1 MKDSIKREQNEFTSY
16 AEREN
21 LRTKCKEIKYQQKC
35 VRKLVE
41 ETIDLLRL
49 TGHRKTLIFKAPT
62 GSGKT
67 VMASQLLADL
77 TEELQ
82 SRGDSPYQQVAFIW
96 IAPNKLHQQSY
107 FKMKNYF
114 TETRLLKPVMY
125 DEIDQSD
132 GVIKA
137 GEILFVNWESINKE
151 KNVMV
156 RDSEQNASLYEITRR
171 TQEEAGL
178 PIVVVIDEEHLFWS
192 KSADK
197 SAKVLQK
204 INPKVEIR
212 ISATPKTNSDHKVT
226 IDRQEV
232 VNEEMIKKQVVL
244 NPDITKGYN
253 DENELNI
260 HLIQCALQKRNLLA
274 EAYKKEGTNI
284 NPLLLIQLPNDT
296 SESMSSED
304 LAIAEQV
311 KTYLREIKDITT
323 ENKKLAVWLSNE
335 KENLEG
341 LEEPDNMTEVLLFKQ
356 AIALGWDCPR
366 AAVLLIFRKLQ
377 SNQFTIQTVGRILRM
392 PEQKFYKNDLL
403 NVGYV
408 YTDIS
413 KDQIQIVAED
423 MDYLN
428 KDALQA
434 VRRENLNNVALQSYY
449 SVYKSSDRNRLGP
462 DFKKELIDCF
472 SRNWLVKW
480 QQFSFSFD
488 DDEAQEAE
496 PAQNVAEQNRRQI
509 ERNQHIKF
517 DVLRLGVEVP
527 ENIVFQNEVGI
538 IDVEKNKHE
547 FARSAGEVRRIY
559 IDFCRS
565 LLGSFEKAHSTD
577 VLAGYLLQAM
587 EELFELFETD
597 AMKVILYYANKPK
610 FTDIIL
616 KALANYERKLQER
629 QRKAKERAFEKY
641 TWEVPAERLY
651 KESTHHVMS
660 KVEEHALLPFIEL
673 NTVSNPER
681 RFSEFLEAN
690 KEYIDWWYKNGDE
703 GKQHYSIP
711 YENSQKEKALFY
723 VDFVIR
729 MKSGQVFLFDTK
741 TENSDSEAPNKHNAL
756 IDYMADKGLKGGVIV
771 EKDDVWYYSPLHIDT
786 TSDVRGW
793 DAFIPD
799 QYV

>member
-1 MKDSIKREQNEFTSY
+1 M
-16 AEREN
+16 
-21 LRTKCKEIKYQQKC
+21 KEIKYQQKY
-35 VRKLVE
+35 VRQLVDM
-41 ETIDLLRL
+41 TIDLLRL

-62 GSGKT
+62 GAGKT
-67 VMASQLLADL
+67 VMASQMLADL

-82 SRGDSPYQQVAFIW
+82 SRGDSPYQQAAFIW

-125 DEIDQSD
+125 DEIDQSE
-132 GVIKA
+132 GVIKP

-171 TQEEAGL
+171 TQDEQGL

-197 SAKVLQK
+197 SAKVLQR

-212 ISATPKTNSDHKVT
+212 ISATPKTNSDYKVT
-226 IDRQEV
+226 VTREEV
-232 VNEEMIKKQVVL
+232 VKEEMIKKQVVL

-260 HLIQCALQKRNLLA
+260 HLIQCALEKRRLLA

-296 SESMSSED
+296 TESMTQED
-304 LAIAEQV
+304 SAIAEQV
-311 KTYLREIKDITT
+311 KTYLRAVKDITT
-323 ENKKLAVWLSNE
+323 DNKKLAIWLSGE

-341 LEEPDNMTEVLLFKQ
+341 LEQQDNMTEVLLFKQ

-434 VRRENLNNVALQSYY
+434 IRRENLQNVALQSYY
-449 SVYKSSDRNRLGP
+449 SVYKSADRNRLGP

-488 DDEAQEAE
+488 DEETQEPE
-496 PAQNVAEQNRRQI
+496 PPQDIAGQNRKQI
-509 ERNQHIKF
+509 EQNQHIKF

-527 ENIVFQNEVGI
+527 ENIVFQNELGI
-538 IDVEKNKHE
+538 IDVEGHKHE
-547 FARSAGEVRRIY
+547 FAKSAGEVRRIY
-559 IDFCRS
+559 IDYCRS
-565 LLGSFEKAHSTD
+565 LLGSFEKVHSTD

-597 AMKVILYYANKPK
+597 AMKVILYHANKPK
-610 FTDIIL
+610 FTDIIT
-616 KALANYERKLQER
+616 KALDSYARKLQAR
-629 QRKAKERAFEKY
+629 QREAKERAYEQY
-641 TWEVPAERLY
+641 IWEVPAERLY
-651 KESTHHVMS
+651 KESTHHVMPRMT
-660 KVEEHALLPFIEL
+660 EHALLPFIEL
-673 NTVSNPER
+673 NSVSTPER

-690 KEYIDWWYKNGDE
+690 KTYIDWWYKNGDE

-723 VDFVIR
+723 VDFVVR
-729 MKSGQVFLFDTK
+729 MKNGQVFLFDTK
-741 TENSDSEAPNKHNAL
+741 TENSDPEAPNKHNAL
-756 IDYMADKGLKGGVIV
+756 IDYMNDKGLLGGVIV
-771 EKDDVWYYSPLHIDT
+771 EKNDIWHYSCFHIDT
-786 TSDVRGW
+786 TEDVTGW
-793 DAFIPD
+793 EVFFPD

>member
-1 MKDSIKREQNEFTSY
+1 MKELKF
-16 AEREN
+16 
-21 LRTKCKEIKYQQKC
+21 QQKA
-35 VRKLVE
+35 VRKLVD

-49 TGHRKTLIFKAPT
+49 AGQRKTLIFKAPT
-62 GSGKT
+62 GAGKT
-67 VMASQLLADL
+67 MMASQMLADL

-125 DEIDQSD
+125 DEIDQSE
-132 GVIKA
+132 GVIHP

-171 TQEEAGL
+171 TQEEQGL
-178 PIVVVIDEEHLFWS
+178 PIIVVIDEEHLFWS
-192 KSADK
+192 RSADK
-197 SAKVLQK
+197 SAKVLQR

-212 ISATPKTNSDHKVT
+212 ISATPKTGSDYRVT
-226 IDRQEV
+226 VNREEV
-232 VNEEMIKKQVVL
+232 VAEEMIKKQVVM

-260 HLIQCALQKRNLLA
+260 HLIQCALEKRRLLA

-296 SESMSSED
+296 SESMTSED
-304 LAIAEQV
+304 VAIAEQV
-311 KTYLREIKDITT
+311 KTYLRAVKDITT
-323 ENKKLAVWLSNE
+323 ANQKLAVWLSSE

-434 VRRENLNNVALQSYY
+434 IRRENLQNVALQSYY
-449 SVYKSSDRNRLGP
+449 SIYKSSDRNRLGP
-462 DFKKELIDCF
+462 DFKKVLIDCF
-472 SRNWLVKW
+472 RDNWLVEWK
-480 QQFSFSFD
+480 QYKFSFFD
-488 DDEAQEAE
+488 EDSTEPQEPENYAMK
-496 PAQNVAEQNRRQI
+496 NVNLVKEKEN
-509 ERNQHIKF
+509 IKF
-517 DVLRLGVEVP
+517 DVMSLGVKVP
-527 ENIVFQNEVGI
+527 ENIIFQNELGI
-538 IDVEKNKHE
+538 IDTTGQKHE
-547 FARSAGEVRRIY
+547 FAKSAGEIRRIY
-559 IDFCRS
+559 IDYCRS

-597 AMKVILYYANKPK
+597 AMKVILYHANKPK
-610 FTDIIL
+610 FTDIITR
-616 KALANYERKLQER
+616 ALAIYEKKLQVR
-629 QRKAKERAFEKY
+629 QKNAKERAFEQY

-651 KESTHHVMS
+651 KESTHHVMPQM
-660 KVEEHALLPFIEL
+660 EEHALLPFIEL
-673 NTVSNPER
+673 NTASSPEC
-681 RFSEFLEAN
+681 RFSEYLEAN

-711 YENSQKEKALFY
+711 YVNSGGEKSLFY
-723 VDFVIR
+723 VDFVVR
-729 MKSGQVFLFDTK
+729 MRNGKVFLFDTK
-741 TENSDSEAPNKHNAL
+741 TENSDPEAPNKHNAL
-756 IDYMADKGLKGGVIV
+756 IDYMNGTNLRGGVIV
-771 EKDDVWYYSPLHIDT
+771 EKNDVWYYSPFHIEST
-786 TSDVRGW
+786 ADVRGW
-793 DAFIPD
+793 DAFFPD
-799 QYV
+799 INV

>member
-1 MKDSIKREQNEFTSY
+1 M
-16 AEREN
+16 
-21 LRTKCKEIKYQQKC
+21 KEIKYQQKY
-35 VRKLVE
+35 VRELVDK
-41 ETIDLLRL
+41 TIDLLRL

-67 VMASQLLADL
+67 VMASQMLANL

-125 DEIDQSD
+125 DEIDQSE
-132 GVIKA
+132 GVIRPR
-137 GEILFVNWESINKE
+137 EILFVNWESINKE

-171 TQEEAGL
+171 TQEEQGL
-178 PIVVVIDEEHLFWS
+178 PIIVVIDEEHLFWS

-226 IDRQEV
+226 ISREEV
-232 VNEEMIKKQVVL
+232 VREEMIKKQVVL
-244 NPDITKGYN
+244 NPDITKSYN

-260 HLIQCALQKRNLLA
+260 HLMQCALEKRKQLA
-274 EAYKKEGTNI
+274 EAYKKERLRVGDGTSGMGTNI

-296 SESMSSED
+296 TESMTAED
-304 LAIAEQV
+304 SAIATQV
-311 KTYLREIKDITT
+311 KTYLKEIKDITT
-323 ENKKLAVWLSNE
+323 DNKKLAVWLPGE

-341 LEEPDNMTEVLLFKQ
+341 LEEPDSMTEVLLFKQ

-392 PEQKFYKNDLL
+392 PEQKFYMNDLL

-434 VRRENLNNVALQSYY
+434 IRRENLQNVALQSYY

-488 DDEAQEAE
+488 DEEIPDSEPDESIA
-496 PAQNVAEQNRRQI
+496 AQNRKQVEHN
-509 ERNQHIKF
+509 EHIKF

-538 IDVEKNKHE
+538 IDIDKRERRE
-547 FARSAGEVRRIY
+547 FAKSAGEVHRIY
-559 IDFCRS
+559 IDYCRS
-565 LLGSFEKAHSTD
+565 LLGGFEKAHSTD

-597 AMKVILYYANKPK
+597 AMKVILYHANKPK
-610 FTDIIL
+610 FTDIIT

-651 KESTHHVMS
+651 KESTHHVMP

-673 NTVSNPER
+673 NTVSTPER

-690 KEYIDWWYKNGDE
+690 KDYIDWWYKNGDE

-711 YENSQKEKALFY
+711 YENSQGEKALFY

-729 MKSGQVFLFDTK
+729 MKNGKVFLFDTK
-741 TENSDSEAPNKHNAL
+741 TENSDSEAPKKHNAL
-756 IDYMADKGLKGGVIV
+756 IDYMSDKDLQGGVIV
-771 EKDDVWYYSPLHIDT
+771 EYNDVWYYSPLHIIT

-793 DAFIPD
+793 DAFFPN

>member
-1 MKDSIKREQNEFTSY
+1 MKELKF
-16 AEREN
+16 
-21 LRTKCKEIKYQQKC
+21 QQKA
-35 VRKLVE
+35 VRKLVD
-41 ETIDLLRL
+41 ETIDLLGL
-49 TGHRKTLIFKAPT
+49 SGHRKTLIFKAPT
-62 GSGKT
+62 GAGKT
-67 VMASQLLADL
+67 VMASQMLAEL

-125 DEIDQSD
+125 DEIDQSE
-132 GVIKA
+132 GTIKP

-156 RDSEQNASLYEITRR
+156 RDSEQNTSLYEITRR

-197 SAKVLQK
+197 SAQVLQK

-212 ISATPKTNSDHKVT
+212 ISATPKTGADHKVT
-226 IDRQEV
+226 VSREDV
-232 VNEEMIKKQVVL
+232 VKEEMIKKQVVL

-260 HLIQCALQKRNLLA
+260 HLIQCALEKRRVLA

-296 SESMSSED
+296 SESMTSED
-304 LAIAEQV
+304 SAIADLV
-311 KTYLREIKDITT
+311 KTYLGTVQDITID
-323 ENKKLAVWLSNE
+323 NQKLAVWLSGE
-335 KENLEG
+335 KANLDG
-341 LEEPDNMTEVLLFKQ
+341 LEQPDNMTEVLLFKQ

-366 AAVLLIFRKLQ
+366 AAVLLIFRKLE

-434 VRRENLNNVALQSYY
+434 IRRENLNNVALQSYY
-449 SVYKSSDRNRLGP
+449 SIYKSSDRNRLGP
-462 DFKKELIDCF
+462 DFKKVLIDRF
-472 SRNWLVKW
+472 RDIWLVEWK
-480 QQFSFSFD
+480 QYMFDFD
-488 DDEAQEAE
+488 DEGEDGQEIPESVAMK
-496 PAQNVAEQNRRQI
+496 NVNLVKEK
-509 ERNQHIKF
+509 EHIKF
-517 DVLRLGVEVP
+517 DVMSLGVKVP
-527 ENIVFQNEVGI
+527 ENVVFQNELGI
-538 IDVEKNKHE
+538 IDVEGQKHE
-547 FARSAGEVRRIY
+547 FAKSAGEIRRIY
-559 IDFCRS
+559 IDYCRS

-597 AMKVILYYANKPK
+597 AMKVILYHANKPK
-610 FTDIIL
+610 FTEVITR
-616 KALANYERKLQER
+616 ALAMYEKKLQER
-629 QRKAKERAFEKY
+629 RKKNKERSFEQY
-641 TWEVPAERLY
+641 TWEVPSERLY
-651 KESTHHVMS
+651 KESTHHVMPEM
-660 KVEEHALLPFIEL
+660 KEHALLPFIEL
-673 NTVSNPER
+673 NTASSPEQ
-681 RFSEFLEAN
+681 RFAEYLETN
-690 KEYIDWWYKNGDE
+690 KEHIDWWYKNGDE

-711 YENSQKEKALFY
+711 YVNSQKEKSLFY
-723 VDFVIR
+723 VDFVVR
-729 MKSGQVFLFDTK
+729 MKNGKVYLFDTK
-741 TENSDSEAPNKHNAL
+741 TENSDPEAPYNHNAL
-756 IDYMADKGLKGGVIV
+756 IDYMADKDLKGGVIV
-771 EKDDVWYYSPLHIDT
+771 EKNEVWYYSGFHIENT
-786 TSDVRGW
+786 TDVRGW
-793 DAFIPD
+793 DVFYPD
-799 QYV
+799 KS

>member
-1 MKDSIKREQNEFTSY
+1 M
-16 AEREN
+16 
-21 LRTKCKEIKYQQKC
+21 KEIKYQQKY
-35 VRKLVE
+35 VRQLVDM
-41 ETIDLLRL
+41 TIDLLRL
-49 TGHRKTLIFKAPT
+49 NGHRKTLIFKAPT

-67 VMASQLLADL
+67 VMASQMLADL

-125 DEIDQSD
+125 DEIDQSE
-132 GVIKA
+132 GTIKP

-171 TQEEAGL
+171 TQEEQGL
-178 PIVVVIDEEHLFWS
+178 PIIVVIDEEHLFWS

-212 ISATPKTNSDHKVT
+212 ISATPKTGSDHIVT
-226 IDRQEV
+226 VSREEV
-232 VNEEMIKKQVVL
+232 VKEEMIKKQVVL

-260 HLIQCALQKRNLLA
+260 HLIQCALEKRRLLA
-274 EAYKKEGTNI
+274 EAYKKEDTNI

-296 SESMSSED
+296 SESMTSED
-304 LAIAEQV
+304 AAIADQV

-323 ENKKLAVWLSNE
+323 DNKKLAVWLSSE

-341 LEEPDNMTEVLLFKQ
+341 LEQPDNMTEVLLFKQ

-434 VRRENLNNVALQSYY
+434 IRRDKLQNVALKSYY

-488 DDEAQEAE
+488 DEETQEPE
-496 PAQNVAEQNRRQI
+496 PSQNVAEQNRKQI
-509 ERNQHIKF
+509 EQNQHIKF
-517 DVLRLGVEVP
+517 DVLRLGVAVP
-527 ENIVFQNEVGI
+527 ENIVFQNELGI
-538 IDVEKNKHE
+538 IDVEGRKHE
-547 FARSAGEVRRIY
+547 FAKSAGEVRRIY
-559 IDFCRS
+559 IDYCRS

-597 AMKVILYYANKPK
+597 AMKVILFHANKPK
-610 FTDIIL
+610 FTEIIE
-616 KALANYERKLQER
+616 KALANYERKLLER
-629 QRKAKERAFEKY
+629 QRKAKERAFEQY
-641 TWEVPAERLY
+641 TWEVPVERLY
-651 KESTHHVMS
+651 KESTHHVMP

-673 NTVSNPER
+673 NSVSTPER

-690 KEYIDWWYKNGDE
+690 KTYIDWWYKNGDE

-723 VDFVIR
+723 VDFIVR
-729 MKSGQVFLFDTK
+729 MKNGQVFLFDTK
-741 TENSDSEAPNKHNAL
+741 TENSDSEAPNKHNTL
-756 IDYMADKGLKGGVIV
+756 IDYMADKGLLGGVIV
-771 EKDDVWYYSPLHIDT
+771 EKNDVWHYSRFHIDT
-786 TSDVRGW
+786 TEDVVGW
-793 DAFIPD
+793 DSFFPD

>member
-1 MKDSIKREQNEFTSY
+1 M
-16 AEREN
+16 
-21 LRTKCKEIKYQQKC
+21 KEIKYQQKY
-35 VRKLVE
+35 VRELVD

-49 TGHRKTLIFKAPT
+49 SGHRKTLIFKAPT
-62 GSGKT
+62 GAGKT
-67 VMASQLLADL
+67 VMASQMLADL

-125 DEIDQSD
+125 DEIDQSE
-132 GVIKA
+132 GIIRP

-171 TQEEAGL
+171 TQEEQGL
-178 PIVVVIDEEHLFWS
+178 PIIVVIDEEHLFWS

-197 SAKVLQK
+197 SAKVLQR

-212 ISATPKTNSDHKVT
+212 ISATPKTGSDHIVT
-226 IDRQEV
+226 VSREEV
-232 VNEEMIKKQVVL
+232 VKEEMIKKQVVL

-260 HLIQCALQKRNLLA
+260 HLIQCALEKRRLLA

-296 SESMSSED
+296 SESMTAED
-304 LAIAEQV
+304 SAIATQV
-311 KTYLREIKDITT
+311 KTYLRAVKDITT
-323 ENKKLAVWLSNE
+323 ENKRLAVWLSGE
-335 KENLEG
+335 KENLDG
-341 LEEPDNMTEVLLFKQ
+341 LENPDNMTEVLLFKQ

-434 VRRENLNNVALQSYY
+434 IRREHLNNVALTSYY

-472 SRNWLVKW
+472 TRNWLVKW

-488 DDEAQEAE
+488 DEERLRVGEQSSGMTSEPE
-496 PAQNVAEQNRRQI
+496 PAQNVAEQNRKQV
-509 ERNQHIKF
+509 EQNEHIKF
-517 DVLRLGVEVP
+517 DVTRLGVEVP
-527 ENIVFQNEVGI
+527 ENVVFQNEVGI
-538 IDVEKNKHE
+538 IDIDKRERRE
-547 FARSAGEVRRIY
+547 FAKSVGEVRRIY

-597 AMKVILYYANKPK
+597 AMKVILYHANKPK
-610 FTDIIL
+610 FTDVVT

-629 QRKAKERAFEKY
+629 QRQAKERAFEEY
-641 TWEVPAERLY
+641 SWEVPAERLY
-651 KESTHHVMS
+651 KESTHHVME

-673 NTVSNPER
+673 NSVSTPER

-690 KEYIDWWYKNGDE
+690 KAYVDWWYKNGDE

-711 YENSQKEKALFY
+711 YVNSQGEKALFY

-729 MKSGQVFLFDTK
+729 MKNGQVFLFDTK

-756 IDYMADKGLKGGVIV
+756 IDYMADKGLQGGIIV
-771 EKDDVWYYSPLHIDT
+771 EKNDNWYYSRFPIT
-786 TSDVRGW
+786 TTEDVTGW
-793 DAFIPD
+793 DAFFPD

>member
-1 MKDSIKREQNEFTSY
+1 M
-16 AEREN
+16 
-21 LRTKCKEIKYQQKC
+21 KEIKYQQKY
-35 VRKLVE
+35 VRELVDK
-41 ETIDLLRL
+41 TIDMLRL
-49 TGHRKTLIFKAPT
+49 TGHRKNLIFKAPT

-67 VMASQLLADL
+67 VMASQMLADL

-125 DEIDQSD
+125 DEIDQSE
-132 GVIKA
+132 GVIRP

-171 TQEEAGL
+171 TQEEQGL
-178 PIVVVIDEEHLFWS
+178 PIIVVIDEEHLFWS

-226 IDRQEV
+226 ISREEV
-232 VNEEMIKKQVVL
+232 VKEEMIKKQVVL

-260 HLIQCALQKRNLLA
+260 HLIQCALEKRKVLA

-296 SESMSSED
+296 SESMTSED
-304 LAIAEQV
+304 AAIAEQV
-311 KTYLREIKDITT
+311 KTYLREIRDITT
-323 ENKKLAVWLSNE
+323 ENKKLAVWLSGE
-335 KENLEG
+335 KENLDG

-434 VRRENLNNVALQSYY
+434 IRRENLQNVALTSYY

-462 DFKKELIDCF
+462 DFKKELKDCF

-480 QQFSFSFD
+480 EQFSFGFD
-488 DDEAQEAE
+488 DEDIPDSEPDESIA
-496 PAQNVAEQNRRQI
+496 AQNRKQVEQN
-509 ERNQHIKF
+509 EHIKF

-538 IDVEKNKHE
+538 IDIDKRERRE
-547 FARSAGEVRRIY
+547 FAKSPGEVHRIY

-577 VLAGYLLQAM
+577 VLAGYLLQVM

-597 AMKVILYYANKPK
+597 AMKVILYHANKPK
-610 FTDIIL
+610 FTDIIV

-651 KESTHHVMS
+651 KESTHHVMA

-673 NTVSNPER
+673 NTVSTPER
-681 RFSEFLEAN
+681 RFSDFLEAN
-690 KEYIDWWYKNGDE
+690 KTYIDWWYKNGDE

-711 YENSQKEKALFY
+711 YDNSQGEKSLFY

-729 MKSGQVFLFDTK
+729 MKSGKVFLFDTK

-756 IDYMADKGLKGGVIV
+756 IEYMADKDLQGGIIV
-771 EKDDVWYYSPLHIDT
+771 EKNGNWYYSRFPIT
-786 TSDVRGW
+786 TTEDVTGW
-793 DAFIPD
+793 DAFFPD
-799 QYV
+799 KQ

>member
-1 MKDSIKREQNEFTSY
+1 M
-16 AEREN
+16 
-21 LRTKCKEIKYQQKC
+21 KEIKYQQKY
-35 VRKLVE
+35 VRELVDK
-41 ETIDLLRL
+41 TIDLLRL

-67 VMASQLLADL
+67 VMASQMLADL

-114 TETRLLKPVMY
+114 TETRLLNPIMY
-125 DEIDQSD
+125 DEIDQSEC
-132 GVIKA
+132 VMRP
-137 GEILFVNWESINKE
+137 GEILFVNWESINKD

-171 TQEEAGL
+171 TQEEQGL

-226 IDRQEV
+226 ISREEV
-232 VNEEMIKKQVVL
+232 VKEEMIKKQVVL

-260 HLIQCALQKRNLLA
+260 HLIQCALEKRRLLA

-296 SESMSSED
+296 TESMTAED
-304 LAIAEQV
+304 SAIATQV
-311 KTYLREIKDITT
+311 KTYLKEIKDITT
-323 ENKKLAVWLSNE
+323 ANKKLAVWLSGE

-434 VRRENLNNVALQSYY
+434 IRRENLQNVALQSYY

-488 DDEAQEAE
+488 DEEIPEPE
-496 PAQNVAEQNRRQI
+496 PAQNVAEHNRKQVEQN
-509 ERNQHIKF
+509 EHIKF

-527 ENIVFQNEVGI
+527 ENVVFQNEVGI
-538 IDVEKNKHE
+538 IDIDKRERKE
-547 FARSAGEVRRIY
+547 FAKSAGEVHRIY

-577 VLAGYLLQAM
+577 ILAGYLMQAM
-587 EELFELFETD
+587 EILFELFETD
-597 AMKVILYYANKPK
+597 AKKVILYHANKPK
-610 FTDIIL
+610 FTDIIT

-651 KESTHHVMS
+651 KESTHHVMP

-673 NTVSNPER
+673 NSVSTPER
-681 RFSEFLEAN
+681 RFSEFLETN

-711 YENSQKEKALFY
+711 YENSQGEKALFY

-729 MKSGQVFLFDTK
+729 MKNGKVFLFDTK
-741 TENSDSEAPNKHNAL
+741 TENSDSEAPHKHNAL
-756 IDYMADKGLKGGVIV
+756 IEYMKDKDLQGGVIV
-771 EKDDVWYYSPLHIDT
+771 EKNDVWYYSRFPIDT
-786 TSDVRGW
+786 TEDVTGW
-793 DAFIPD
+793 DGFFPD
-799 QYV
+799 KQ

>member
-1 MKDSIKREQNEFTSY
+1 M
-16 AEREN
+16 
-21 LRTKCKEIKYQQKC
+21 KEIKYQQKY
-35 VRKLVE
+35 VRKLVDE
-41 ETIDLLRL
+41 IIDLLRL
-49 TGHRKTLIFKAPT
+49 NGHRRTLIFKAPT

-67 VMASQLLADL
+67 VMASQMLADL

-82 SRGDSPYQQVAFIW
+82 SRGDSPYQQVAYIW

-107 FKMKNYF
+107 FKMKSYF

-125 DEIDQSD
+125 DEIDQSE
-132 GVIKA
+132 GIIKP

-151 KNVMV
+151 KNIMV

-171 TQEEAGL
+171 TQEEQGL

-204 INPKVEIR
+204 INPKVEVR
-212 ISATPKTNSDHKVT
+212 ISATPKSNSDHKVT
-226 IDRQEV
+226 VSREEV
-232 VNEEMIKKQVVL
+232 IKEEMIKKQVVL

-253 DENELNI
+253 NENELNI
-260 HLIQCALQKRNLLA
+260 HLIKCALEKRRLLA
-274 EAYKKEGTNI
+274 EAYRKEGSNI
-284 NPLLLIQLPNDT
+284 NPLLLIQLPNDS

-304 LAIAEQV
+304 IAIAEQV

-323 ENKKLAVWLSNE
+323 ENQKLAVWLSNE
-335 KENLEG
+335 KANLEG
-341 LEEPDNMTEVLLFKQ
+341 LEQPDSMTEVLLFKQ

-434 VRRENLNNVALQSYY
+434 IRRDNLQNVALQSYY

-488 DDEAQEAE
+488 DDDTQETE
-496 PAQNVAEQNRRQI
+496 PSQNVAEQNRKQI

-527 ENIVFQNEVGI
+527 ENIVFQNELGI
-538 IDVEKNKHE
+538 IDVDKNKHE

-559 IDFCRS
+559 IDYCRS

-610 FTDIIL
+610 FTEIIQ
-616 KALANYERKLQER
+616 KALNNYVRKLQER
-629 QRKAKERAFEKY
+629 QRQAKERAFEEY
-641 TWEVPAERLY
+641 TWEVPVERLY
-651 KESTHHVMS
+651 KESTHHVMT
-660 KVEEHALLPFIEL
+660 KVEEHALLPFVEL
-673 NTVSNPER
+673 NTVSTPER
-681 RFSEFLEAN
+681 RFSEYLEKN
-690 KEYIDWWYKNGDE
+690 KDYIDWWYKNGDE

-711 YENSQKEKALFY
+711 YENSQGEKALFY

-729 MKSGQVFLFDTK
+729 MKNGQVFLFDTK

-756 IDYMADKGLKGGVIV
+756 IDYMSDKGLLGGIIV
-771 EKDDVWYYSPLHIDT
+771 EKNDVWPYSQFPIT
-786 TSDVRGW
+786 TTEDVTGW
-793 DAFIPD
+793 DAFFPD

>member
-1 MKDSIKREQNEFTSY
+1 MKELKF
-16 AEREN
+16 
-21 LRTKCKEIKYQQKC
+21 QQKA
-35 VRKLVE
+35 VRKLVDE
-41 ETIDLLRL
+41 VIDLLRL
-49 TGHRKTLIFKAPT
+49 SGHRKTLIFKAPT
-62 GSGKT
+62 GAGKT
-67 VMASQLLADL
+67 VMASQMLADL
-77 TEELQ
+77 TEELK
-82 SRGDSPYQQVAFIW
+82 SRGDSPYQQVAYIW

-114 TETRLLKPVMY
+114 TETRLLKPIMY
-125 DEIDQSD
+125 DEIDQSE
-132 GVIKA
+132 GTIKP

-171 TQEEAGL
+171 TQEEQGL

-197 SAKVLQK
+197 SAKVLQQ

-212 ISATPKTNSDHKVT
+212 ISATPKTNADNKVT
-226 IDRQEV
+226 VNREEV
-232 VNEEMIKKQVVL
+232 IRGEMIKKQVVL

-253 DENELNI
+253 NEDELNI
-260 HLIQCALQKRNLLA
+260 HLIQCAFAKRNLLA
-274 EAYKKEGTNI
+274 EAYKNEGTNI

-296 SESMSSED
+296 TESMTSED
-304 LAIAEQV
+304 AAIAEQV
-311 KTYLREIKDITT
+311 KTYLREIKNITT
-323 ENKKLAVWLSNE
+323 DNQKLAVWLSNE
-335 KENLEG
+335 KANLDG
-341 LEEPDNMTEVLLFKQ
+341 LEQPDNITEVLLFKQ

-434 VRRENLNNVALQSYY
+434 IRRENLNNVALESYY

-472 SRNWLVKW
+472 VRNWLVVW
-480 QQFSFSFD
+480 QPIMFSFD
-488 DDEAQEAE
+488 DDEPQETQDT
-496 PAQNVAEQNRRQI
+496 QNTA
-509 ERNQHIKF
+509 ERNRKLIEGKIKF
-517 DVLRLGVEVP
+517 DVTRLGVEIP
-527 ENIVFQNEVGI
+527 ENIIFQNEVGV
-538 IDVEKNKHE
+538 IDVKERKE
-547 FARSAGEVRRIY
+547 FAKSAGEVRRIY
-559 IDFCRS
+559 IDYCRS
-565 LLGSFEKAHSTD
+565 LLGSYEKAHSTD

-587 EELFELFETD
+587 EELFEIFETD
-597 AMKVILYYANKPK
+597 AMKIILYYANKPK
-610 FTDIIL
+610 FTDIIT
-616 KALANYERKLQER
+616 KALDNYARKLHDR
-629 QRKAKERAFEKY
+629 QHKAKERAFEQY

-651 KESTHHVMS
+651 KESTHHVMP

-673 NTVSNPER
+673 NTASTPEH
-681 RFSEFLEAN
+681 RFSEYLEAN
-690 KEYIDWWYKNGDE
+690 KDYIDWWYKNGDE

-711 YENSQKEKALFY
+711 YVNSQGEKALFY
-723 VDFVIR
+723 VDFVVR
-729 MKSGQVFLFDTK
+729 MKNGQIFLFDTK

-756 IDYMADKGLKGGVIV
+756 IDYMADKNLLGGIIV
-771 EKDDVWYYSPLHIDT
+771 EKNELWHYSRFHIDT
-786 TSDVRGW
+786 TENVTGW
-793 DAFIPD
+793 DSFFPNE
-799 QYV
+799 YV